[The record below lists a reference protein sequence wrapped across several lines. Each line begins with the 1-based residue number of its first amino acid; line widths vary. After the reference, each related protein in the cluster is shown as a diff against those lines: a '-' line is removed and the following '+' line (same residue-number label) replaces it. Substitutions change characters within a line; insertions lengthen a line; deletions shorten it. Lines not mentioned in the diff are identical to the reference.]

1 MAAIAVRDL
10 GRLGGSPLR
19 KAFVVIV
26 TSAAGMALLSCSA
39 LQPSAVQSSTSST
52 VYEPSA
58 PIARAPLSAPVG
70 YASSS
75 PLPNAQMTSP
85 PYASPYHATDPEA
98 ASFGTWRASPRWA
111 AVKGDGCIVV
121 DQELEAAGAAK
132 FRVANCLEE
141 DASKL
146 SIARPDAH
154 NGPYVP

>member
-1 MAAIAVRDL
+1 MDAIAVRDL

-19 KAFVVIV
+19 KAFVVMV

-39 LQPSAVQSSTSST
+39 VQPSAVQSSTSST

-70 YASSS
+70 YASPS
-75 PLPNAQMTSP
+75 PLLNAQTTSP
-85 PYASPYHATDPEA
+85 PYASHASDPET

-121 DQELEAAGAAK
+121 DQESEAAGAAK
-132 FRVANCLEE
+132 FRVGNCLEE
-141 DASKL
+141 DASRL
-146 SIARPDAH
+146 SVARPDAH
-154 NGPYVP
+154 DGPYIP